1 MIVATSILLVT
12 QDCYLVKGIKI
23 FFPDIIQLS
32 SINHQVF
39 ESQADEYSV
48 LIDSRSPL
56 RCYDY
61 LIINAVKA
69 RKPVYCVMLDMRQR
83 ESHLFSL
90 KMFLNTSRSSGDM
103 AGLLTLFLNMK
114 SKRLTPVWLENLGL
128 SVHEQSMLRMLNAG
142 MSMEEIAG
150 VLKVSVKGLYRER
163 TALYE
168 RLGATNFNEA
178 CLFIFRNR
186 LLDDLS
192 DGPLAMRHT
201 P

>member
-69 RKPVYCVMLDMRQR
+69 RKPVYCVLLDMRQR
-83 ESHLFSL
+83 ESQLFSL

>member
-1 MIVATSILLVT
+1 MATSILLVT

-83 ESHLFSL
+83 ESQLFSL

-201 P
+201 S

>member
-1 MIVATSILLVT
+1 MATSILLVT

-61 LIINAVKA
+61 LILNAVKA

-83 ESHLFSL
+83 ESQLFSL
-90 KMFLNTSRSSGDM
+90 KMFLNTSPSSADM
-103 AGLLTLFLNMK
+103 AGLFTLFLNMN

-128 SVHEQSMLRMLNAG
+128 SAHEQNMLRMLNAG
-142 MSMEEIAG
+142 MTMEEIAG

-186 LLDDLS
+186 LLEDVDEGL
-192 DGPLAMRHT
+192 
-201 P
+201 

>member
-1 MIVATSILLVT
+1 MATSILLVT

-83 ESHLFSL
+83 ESQLFSL

-128 SVHEQSMLRMLNAG
+128 SVHEQSMLRMMNAG

-168 RLGATNFNEA
+168 RLGATNFNQA

>member
-61 LIINAVKA
+61 LILNAVKA

-83 ESHLFSL
+83 ESQLFSL
-90 KMFLNTSRSSGDM
+90 KMFLNTSLSSGDM
-103 AGLLTLFLNMK
+103 AGLFTLFLNMK

-128 SVHEQSMLRMLNAG
+128 SAHEQSMLRMLNAG
-142 MSMEEIAG
+142 MSMEEIAS

-186 LLDDLS
+186 LLEDLS
-192 DGPLAMRHT
+192 DAPKAMRHT

>member
-1 MIVATSILLVT
+1 MATSILLVT

-61 LIINAVKA
+61 LILNAVKA

-83 ESHLFSL
+83 ESQLFSL
-90 KMFLNTSRSSGDM
+90 KMFLNTSLSSGDM
-103 AGLLTLFLNMK
+103 AGLFTLFLNMK

-128 SVHEQSMLRMLNAG
+128 SAHEQSMLRMLNAG
-142 MSMEEIAG
+142 MSMEEIAS

-186 LLDDLS
+186 LLEDLS
-192 DGPLAMRHT
+192 DAPKAMRHT

>member
-1 MIVATSILLVT
+1 MATSILLVT

-61 LIINAVKA
+61 LILNAVKA

-83 ESHLFSL
+83 ESQLFSL
-90 KMFLNTSRSSGDM
+90 KMFLNTSPSSADM
-103 AGLLTLFLNMK
+103 AGLFTLFLNMK

-128 SVHEQSMLRMLNAG
+128 SAHEQNMLRMLNAG
-142 MSMEEIAG
+142 MTMEEIAC

-186 LLDDLS
+186 LLEDL
-192 DGPLAMRHT
+192 DEGL
-201 P
+201 

>member
-1 MIVATSILLVT
+1 MATSVLLVT

-83 ESHLFSL
+83 ESQLFSL

-150 VLKVSVKGLYRER
+150 ELKVSVKGLYRER

>member
-1 MIVATSILLVT
+1 MATSILLVT

-83 ESHLFSL
+83 ESQLFSL

>member
-1 MIVATSILLVT
+1 MATSILLVT

-83 ESHLFSL
+83 ESQLFSL

-150 VLKVSVKGLYRER
+150 ELKVSVKGLYRER

>member
-1 MIVATSILLVT
+1 MATSILLVT

-83 ESHLFSL
+83 ESQLFSL
-90 KMFLNTSRSSGDM
+90 KMFLNTSRSSGDI

-192 DGPLAMRHT
+192 DGPLTMRHT

>member
-83 ESHLFSL
+83 ESQLFSL

-150 VLKVSVKGLYRER
+150 ELKVSVKGLYRER

>member
-1 MIVATSILLVT
+1 MATSILLVT

-69 RKPVYCVMLDMRQR
+69 RKSVYCVMLDMRQR

>member
-12 QDCYLVKGIKI
+12 QDCYLVNGIKI

-61 LIINAVKA
+61 LIMNAVKA

-83 ESHLFSL
+83 ESQLFSL
-90 KMFLNTSRSSGDM
+90 KMFLNTSPSSGDM
-103 AGLLTLFLNMK
+103 AGLFTLFLNMN

-128 SVHEQSMLRMLNAG
+128 SAHEQSMLRMLNAG
-142 MSMEEIAG
+142 MRMEEIAG
-150 VLKVSVKGLYRER
+150 VLKVSVKGLYRGR

-201 P
+201 L

>member
-83 ESHLFSL
+83 ESQLFSL

-150 VLKVSVKGLYRER
+150 VLKVSVNGLYRER

>member
-1 MIVATSILLVT
+1 MATSILLVT

>member
-1 MIVATSILLVT
+1 MATSILLVT

-83 ESHLFSL
+83 ESQLFSL

-163 TALYE
+163 TAFYE

>member
-83 ESHLFSL
+83 ESQLFSL

>member
-83 ESHLFSL
+83 ESQLFSL

-142 MSMEEIAG
+142 MSMEEIAV

>member
-1 MIVATSILLVT
+1 MATSILLVT

-61 LIINAVKA
+61 LILNAVKA

-83 ESHLFSL
+83 ESQLFSL

-150 VLKVSVKGLYRER
+150 VLKVSVNGLYRER

>member
-1 MIVATSILLVT
+1 MATSILLVT

-83 ESHLFSL
+83 ESQLFSL

-192 DGPLAMRHT
+192 DGPLTMRHT

>member
-1 MIVATSILLVT
+1 MATSILLVT

-83 ESHLFSL
+83 ESQLFSL

-142 MSMEEIAG
+142 MSMDEIAG

>member
-150 VLKVSVKGLYRER
+150 VLKVSVNGLYRER

-168 RLGATNFNEA
+168 PPGATTFNEA
-178 CLFIFRNR
+178 CLCIFRNR
-186 LLDDLS
+186 PLDVLS
-192 DGPLAMRHT
+192 VGPLASRPT

>member
-1 MIVATSILLVT
+1 MATSILLVT

-83 ESHLFSL
+83 ESQLFSL

-186 LLDDLS
+186 LLDDVS

>member
-1 MIVATSILLVT
+1 MATSILLVT

-83 ESHLFSL
+83 ESQLFSL

-168 RLGATNFNEA
+168 RLGATNFNQA

>member
-1 MIVATSILLVT
+1 MATSVLLVT

-83 ESHLFSL
+83 ESQLFSL

-150 VLKVSVKGLYRER
+150 ELKVSVKGLYRER

-186 LLDDLS
+186 LLEDVDEGL
-192 DGPLAMRHT
+192 
-201 P
+201 

>member
-83 ESHLFSL
+83 ESQLFSL

-150 VLKVSVKGLYRER
+150 ELKVSVKGLYRER

-186 LLDDLS
+186 LLEDVDEGL
-192 DGPLAMRHT
+192 
-201 P
+201 

>member
-56 RCYDY
+56 CCYDY

-83 ESHLFSL
+83 ESQLFSL

>member
-1 MIVATSILLVT
+1 MATSILLVT

-48 LIDSRSPL
+48 LIDRRSPL

-90 KMFLNTSRSSGDM
+90 EMFLNTSRSSGDM

>member
-1 MIVATSILLVT
+1 MTTSILLVT

-61 LIINAVKA
+61 LILNAVKA

-83 ESHLFSL
+83 ESQLFSL
-90 KMFLNTSRSSGDM
+90 KMFLNTFSSSGDM
-103 AGLLTLFLNMK
+103 AGLFTLFLNMK

-142 MSMEEIAG
+142 MTMGEIAA

-186 LLDDLS
+186 LLEDLS
-192 DGPLAMRHT
+192 EGR
-201 P
+201 

>member
-83 ESHLFSL
+83 ESQLFSL

-192 DGPLAMRHT
+192 DGPLTMRHT